1 MDEKNFTTQEVE
13 KIMSDEGNLPY
24 PMNMAMSCAWI
35 LGNLKGVNLNIFNL
49 QNKSSLCDYTVVAY
63 ATNHRQAQAMSLEIE
78 KQMKKRGK
86 KVYSIEGSREADWTL
101 VDLGDVIIH
110 ILLETARES
119 YLLEDLWSDCEK
131 VEIPSEYYF
140 TNETEDIATKSK
152 GYF

>member
-13 KIMSDEGNLPY
+13 KIMNDEKNLPY

-49 QNKSSLCDYTVVAY
+49 QEKSSLCDYTVVAY
-63 ATNHRQAQAMSLEIE
+63 ATNYRQAQAMSLEIE
-78 KQMKKRGK
+78 RQMKKRGQ

-119 YLLEDLWSDCEK
+119 YLLEELWSDCQK
-131 VEIPSEYYF
+131 VQIPSEYYF
-140 TNETEDIATKSK
+140 TNENEDLESTSK
-152 GYF
+152 EYF